1 MIVITSTNQTVFAMI
16 DRAAG
21 TVFANVQISVM
32 DKLFTSVGIA
42 DDCDTAIEQ
51 ACRELVPTCLPHVG
65 LDLQEYINS
74 VEAELASLD
83 LN

>member
-51 ACRELVPTCLPHVG
+51 ACRELVPTCGKVG